1 MEFSYINSVAVVFEY
16 AGFKLSSV
24 LIFKKIFAYIIITPI
39 IYVVNFKLTSVF
51 EKIITQLIAIFL
63 LFPTIIMF
71 VHSNTDFQILIAHLL
86 LFFTTFCFLK
96 YVKFTFKVKSVKPSQ
111 KLPLLFF
118 LLILLIIPFFITYKL
133 NISLNTFLLED
144 VYETRALSKE
154 LRNPY
159 LAYVYSWLAR
169 IFIPVALVFSILY
182 RSKWKLVI
190 SILLLAYLFLVS
202 AHKSILFG
210 SIVIIVFYYI
220 PKKYILLSISLGVIT
235 LLLFGEFLGYFYDNN
250 FVSSLIS
257 RRVFFV
263 PALLDTYYFEFFN
276 SKPLYWSGSFLRSFF
291 DYPYNLQTANLIGSE
306 YFGRAD
312 MSANNGIISDGYA
325 NFGWIGIIINI
336 LLISF
341 IFSFF
346 NSLKINHKFY
356 GIFIAFFFSIVSSYL
371 PTVLL
376 THGGILL
383 MMVAQLFLKNT
394 ELNLK

>member
-1 MEFSYINSVAVVFEY
+1 MEFSYINSVAVVFES

-24 LIFKKIFAYIIITPI
+24 LIFKKIFAYIIITLI

-63 LFPTIIMF
+63 LFPATVMF

-118 LLILLIIPFFITYKL
+118 LLILLIIPFFITYKF

-144 VYETRALSKE
+144 IYETRSMSKE
-154 LRNPY
+154 LSNPY
-159 LAYVYSWLAR
+159 LRYVYSWLAR
-169 IFIPVALVFSILY
+169 ILIPISIIFSIFY
-182 RSKWKLVI
+182 RSKGKF
-190 SILLLAYLFLVS
+190 LLFLLFLSYLFLVS

-235 LLLFGEFLGYFYDNN
+235 LLFFGEFLGYFYDNN

-257 RRVFFV
+257 RRVFFL

-276 SKPLYWSGSFLRSFF
+276 SKPLYWSGSFLSSFF
-291 DYPYNLQTANLIGSE
+291 DYPYNLKTANLIGSE
-306 YFGRAD
+306 YFD
-312 MSANNGIISDGYA
+312 NSSMSANNGII
-325 NFGWIGIIINI
+325 
-336 LLISF
+336 
-341 IFSFF
+341 
-346 NSLKINHKFY
+346 
-356 GIFIAFFFSIVSSYL
+356 
-371 PTVLL
+371 
-376 THGGILL
+376 
-383 MMVAQLFLKNT
+383 
-394 ELNLK
+394 